1 MRYSL
6 YETTACKVSHFKKEC
21 LFFFRQGISN
31 DKYTKKGVKFVDK
44 KSLFMEIE
52 QCRQEMLAL
61 SEEHGLDSEPV
72 LSTSEKLDAL
82 IFAYLKKTS

>member
-6 YETTACKVSHFKKEC
+6 YETTACKVSLFKKEC
-21 LFFFRQGISN
+21 LFFFRTGISN

-44 KSLFMEIE
+44 KALFIEIE

-61 SEEHGLDSEPV
+61 SEEHGLESEHV
-72 LSTSEKLDAL
+72 LASSEKLDEL
-82 IFAYLKKTS
+82 IYAYLKKSS